1 MSSASISSTSFL
13 PLRGSPA
20 LSTFRLDKLY
30 ASLKQ
35 YSPSIKHIYA
45 EFTHFIFSDSVLS
58 NSQQQTLEQILTY
71 GPQAQSEEPFGQLFL
86 VVPRIGTISPWASRA
101 TDIAH
106 NCGIENVLRIERGIA
121 YFIKTV
127 NNKPLSEAEKTA
139 FKAAIHDRMTEAV
152 LNNLSDAQQL
162 FHSAEPKPLNTVD
175 ILQGGKT
182 ALNTANSEMGLAL
195 SPDEVDYLVEN
206 FRKIGRNP
214 TDVELMMFAQANSEH
229 CRHKIF
235 NADWVIDGEVQDIS
249 LFGMIRNTHK
259 LNPGYTVVAYSDN
272 SSIVAGQKTQR
283 FYPNSNGEYGFN
295 EDEMH
300 YLMKVETH
308 NHPTAISPFAGS
320 ATGAGGEIRDEGA
333 TGIGS
338 KPKAGLTGFSVS
350 NLNIPNFTHPWEKAY
365 GKPSRIATPLQIMT
379 DGPLGSAAYNNEF
392 GRPNIAGYFRTFELE
407 SIDSEGKAEVRG
419 YHKPIML
426 AGGVGNISAD
436 HSHKNE
442 IPAGAALIQLGGPA
456 MLIGLGGGAASSM
469 DTGSNTENLDFDSVQ
484 RGNPELQRRAQEVI
498 DRCWQ
503 LGDANPIL
511 SIHDVGA
518 GGISNAFP
526 ELINDAKVGAVFQ
539 LRDVHNEERGMSPRE
554 LWSNESQERYVMAVL
569 QKDLPLFKALCER
582 ERCPFAIV
590 GYATEDRHLTVADS
604 HYDNKPVDMDLSVLL
619 GKPPKM
625 TRDVKSI
632 AKKLSAFDTKKID
645 LKDAVTRVLRLPGV
659 ADKTFLITIGD
670 RTVTGLIARDQFVGP
685 WQIPVSDVAVTLAG
699 YETNVGEAF
708 AIGER
713 APIALIDA
721 PASGRIAIGEAITNI
736 AAAKISDISNLKLSA
751 NWMAPAGHSGEDAA
765 LFAMV
770 KAVGMELCPALG
782 ISIPVGKDS
791 MSMKTVWQDSDIKK
805 AVTSPISLVV
815 TAFANTTDARKTLTP
830 QLRTDLCSQN
840 LGETKLILI
849 DLGNGKNRMGG
860 SSLAQVYGQV
870 GDTAPDVD
878 NPLQLKAFF
887 AAIQQLN
894 TENKLLAYHDRSDGG
909 LFSTIT
915 EMALAGHCGLNVD
928 ISSLSGDVASILFN
942 EELGAVIQVRAGD
955 ADAVLAQLK
964 TVLSAHII
972 GAVNNQNQIIITQN
986 GKSVFTD
993 SCVNLHRMWS
1003 ETTYHMQS
1011 LRDNPV
1017 CAQQEYDRILN
1028 EADAGLHVNLTFDIN
1043 ENIAAPYI
1051 NTGIRPKMAILREQ
1065 GVNGQVEM
1073 AAAFDRAGFNSVD
1086 VHMSDVISGRVSL
1099 KEFAGLVACGG
1110 FSYGDVLGAGEGWA
1124 KSILFNNRANDE
1136 FSAFFNRNDSFALG
1150 VCNGCQMMSNL
1161 HSIIPGSELWPHF
1174 VKNKSEQFEA
1184 RFAMVEVLESPSIF
1198 FNGMAG
1204 SLMPIAVA
1212 HGEGF
1217 AEFSETSDVNAVLDE
1232 KLVTMRFTDNTS
1244 APTEVY
1250 PFNPNGSPLGITGL
1264 TTPNGRFSIMMPH
1277 PERVFRAV
1285 QHSWHPDDW
1294 LEDAPWMRMFRNARK
1309 IIA

>member
-1 MSSASISSTSFL
+1 MLNQTQLTTF
-13 PLRGSPA
+13 PGSPA
-20 LSTFRLDKLY
+20 LSPFRLDKLY

-35 YSPSIKHIYA
+35 SAPSITHIYA
-45 EFTHFIFSDSVLS
+45 EFSHFVFSDAVL
-58 NSQQQTLEQILTY
+58 NDAQQQTLKQILNY
-71 GPQAQSEEPFGQLFL
+71 GPQAQLETPAGQLFL
-86 VVPRIGTISPWASRA
+86 VIPRIGTISPWASRA
-101 TDIAH
+101 TDIAL
-106 NCGIENVLRIERGIA
+106 NCGLSNVLRIERGIA
-121 YFIKTV
+121 FYISTAD
-127 NNKPLSEAEKTA
+127 NKPLSAAEKAA
-139 FKAAIHDRMTEAV
+139 FKTVIHDRMTETV
-152 LNNLSDAQQL
+152 LENLNDAQQL
-162 FHSAEPKPLNTVD
+162 FHSAEPKPFNTVD

-182 ALNTANSEMGLAL
+182 ALNNANNEMGLAL

-206 FRKIGRNP
+206 FSKIGRNP

-235 NADWVIDGEVQDIS
+235 NADWIIDGEQQDIS

-259 LNPGYTVVAYSDN
+259 LNPGHTVVAYSDN

-283 FYPNSNGEYGFN
+283 FYPSSSGEYHFN

-308 NHPTAISPFAGS
+308 NHPTAISPFAGA

-350 NLNIPNFTHPWEKAY
+350 NLNIPDFKQPWERSY
-365 GKPSRIATPLQIMT
+365 GKPGRIATPLQIMT
-379 DGPLGSAAYNNEF
+379 DGPLGGAAYNNEF

-407 SIDSEGKAEVRG
+407 VDDEVRG

-426 AGGVGNISAD
+426 AGGVGNISAN
-436 HSHKNE
+436 HSHKNA

-503 LGDANPIL
+503 LGEQNPIL

-526 ELINDAKVGAVFQ
+526 ELVNDAKVGAVFQ

-590 GYATEDRHLTVADS
+590 GYATEECHLTVADN
-604 HYDNKPVDMDLSVLL
+604 HFDNKPVDMDLSVLL

-625 TRDVKSI
+625 TRDVKS
-632 AKKLSAFDTKKID
+632 ASKNLTPFLTRKID
-645 LKDAVTRVLRLPGV
+645 IKEAVSRVLRLPGV

-670 RTVTGLIARDQFVGP
+670 RTVTGLVARDQFVGP

-699 YETNVGEAF
+699 YQTNAGEAF

-721 PASGRIAIGEAITNI
+721 PASGRMAIGEAITNI
-736 AAAKISDISNLKLSA
+736 VAAKINDIGNLKLSA
-751 NWMAPAGHSGEDAA
+751 NWMAPAGHAGEDAA
-765 LFAMV
+765 LFATV

-791 MSMKTVWQDSDIKK
+791 MSMKTVWEDGATKK

-815 TAFANTTDARKTLTP
+815 TAFANTTDARKALTP
-830 QLRTDLCSQN
+830 QLRTEDKF
-840 LGETKLILI
+840 GETKLILI

-860 SSLAQVYGQV
+860 SSLAQVYNQL

-878 NPLQLKAFF
+878 NPEQLKTFF
-887 AAIQQLN
+887 AGIQQLN
-894 TENKLLAYHDRSDGG
+894 VDNKLLAYHDRSDGG
-909 LFSTIT
+909 LFSTLT
-915 EMALAGHCGLNVD
+915 EMAFAGHCGLDID
-928 ISSLSGDVASILFN
+928 ISSLDDDAVSALFN
-942 EELGAVIQVRAGD
+942 EELGVVIQVRVAEID
-955 ADAVLAQLK
+955 
-964 TVLSAHII
+964 TVLTHLKGLSTHVI
-972 GAVNNQNQIIITQN
+972 GSVNTQNQIHIMQN
-986 GKSVFTD
+986 GETVFAD
-993 SCVNLHRMWS
+993 SRVNLHRMWS

-1028 EADAGLHVNLTFDIN
+1028 EADAGLHAHLTFDIN
-1043 ENIAAPYI
+1043 ENLGIKPSVAPYI
-1051 NTGIRPKMAILREQ
+1051 NTGARPKMAILREQ

-1073 AAAFDRAGFNSVD
+1073 AAAFDRAGFASVD

-1099 KEFAGLVACGG
+1099 KDFAGLVACGG

-1124 KSILFNNRANDE
+1124 KSILFNSRANDE
-1136 FSAFFNRNDSFALG
+1136 FSAFFNRADSFALG

-1184 RFAMVEVLESPSIF
+1184 RVAMVEVLESPSLF

-1204 SLMPIAVA
+1204 SRMPIAVA

-1217 AEFSETSDVNAVLDE
+1217 AEFSDANAVNQLLDK
-1232 KLVTMRFTDNTS
+1232 KLATIRFIDNAST
-1244 APTEVY
+1244 PTEVY
-1250 PFNPNGSPLGITGL
+1250 PFNPNGSAQGL
-1264 TTPNGRFSIMMPH
+1264 TGFTTSDGRFSIMMPH
-1277 PERVFRAV
+1277 PERVYRSV
-1285 QHSWHPDDW
+1285 QHSWYPDEW

-1309 IIA
+1309 TIA

>member
-1 MSSASISSTSFL
+1 
-13 PLRGSPA
+13 
-20 LSTFRLDKLY
+20 
-30 ASLKQ
+30 
-35 YSPSIKHIYA
+35 
-45 EFTHFIFSDSVLS
+45 
-58 NSQQQTLEQILTY
+58 
-71 GPQAQSEEPFGQLFL
+71 
-86 VVPRIGTISPWASRA
+86 
-101 TDIAH
+101 
-106 NCGIENVLRIERGIA
+106 
-121 YFIKTV
+121 
-127 NNKPLSEAEKTA
+127 
-139 FKAAIHDRMTEAV
+139 
-152 LNNLSDAQQL
+152 
-162 FHSAEPKPLNTVD
+162 
-175 ILQGGKT
+175 
-182 ALNTANSEMGLAL
+182 
-195 SPDEVDYLVEN
+195 
-206 FRKIGRNP
+206 
-214 TDVELMMFAQANSEH
+214 MMFAQANSEH

-308 NHPTAISPFAGS
+308 NHPTAISPFAGA

-407 SIDSEGKAEVRG
+407 SMDSEGKAEVRG

-436 HSHKNE
+436 HSHKNA

-526 ELINDAKVGAVFQ
+526 ELVNDAKVGAVFQ
-539 LRDVHNEERGMSPRE
+539 LRDVHNEERGMSPSE
-554 LWSNESQERYVMAVL
+554 LWCNESQERYVMAVL
-569 QKDLPLFKALCER
+569 QKDLPIFKTLCER

-590 GYATEDRHLTVADS
+590 GYATEERHLTLADS
-604 HYDNKPVDMDLSVLL
+604 HFDNKPVDMDLSVLL

-645 LKDAVTRVLRLPGV
+645 LKDAVARVLRLPGV

-685 WQIPVSDVAVTLAG
+685 WQIPVSDVAVTLAD
-699 YETNVGEAF
+699 YETNAGEAF

-791 MSMKTVWQDSDIKK
+791 MSMKTVWQDSDVKK

-830 QLRTDLCSQN
+830 QLRTDQYSQN

-1217 AEFSETSDVNAVLDE
+1217 AEFSATSDVNAVLDE

-1309 IIA
+1309 NIA